1 MSWSPTH
8 STSRPGLTSW
18 LPSGQTQPSGRPSP
32 EASLSRRSMTS
43 AAVTP
48 GGRSTSA
55 RQPGPSR
62 VIGDGNE
69 TARGF
74 LASAWVIPARPS
86 TLRARTTTS
95 PVNRAARGV
104 TTAVSSSGRS
114 AGAPSTP
121 SSATSPASNP
131 QRTHEATGASSTTS
145 STPSTTVAAV
155 VVIVVRS
162 RTRSFRCWDSLRYC
176 SVSSRRSAACR
187 AGAPSAS
194 RVHRRVPVSRRAAPR
209 GARIVSR
216 VAYLGLRVA
225 W

>member
-69 TARGF
+69 TAPGF
-74 LASAWVIPARPS
+74 LASAWVIPDKPS
-86 TLRARTTTS
+86 TLRARTTS
-95 PVNRAARGV
+95 SLVSREARGV

-121 SSATSPASNP
+121 SSATSPASSP
-131 QRTHEATGASSTTS
+131 QRTQEPTGASSTTGSTTS
-145 STPSTTVAAV
+145 STAVAVAVTVDL
-155 VVIVVRS
+155 S
-162 RTRSFRCWDSLRYC
+162 RTRALRCWDSLRYC
-176 SVSSRRSAACR
+176 SVSSRRRAAWR

-194 RVHRRVPVSRRAAPR
+194 RVHRRVSASRRAAPR
-209 GARIVSR
+209 GARTTSR